1 MDNNRSLDLDGIIA
15 EVKAQYEDIAN
26 RSRAEAEAW
35 YRGKYEELQVTAGKH
50 GDSLRDT
57 RSEISELNRVI
68 QRIRAEIDSVK
79 KQCESLQTSIADAE
93 QRGEV
98 ALKDARDKLGELE
111 GALHKAK
118 QDLAR
123 QLREYQELM
132 NVKLALDVEI
142 ATYRKLLEG
151 EECR

>member
-1 MDNNRSLDLDGIIA
+1 
-15 EVKAQYEDIAN
+15 
-26 RSRAEAEAW
+26 
-35 YRGKYEELQVTAGKH
+35 YEELQVSAGKH

-57 RSEISELNRVI
+57 KAEISELNRMV

-79 KQCESLQTSIADAE
+79 KQCETLQTSIADAE
-93 QRGEV
+93 QRGEG
-98 ALKDARDKLGELE
+98 ALKDARAKLEELE
-111 GALHKAK
+111 SALQKAK
-118 QDLAR
+118 ADMAR

-151 EECR
+151 EEC